1 MMLAQNPTALG
12 RARQRLRILAALVI
26 RETSARFGRSW
37 GGYIWAIAEPTG
49 GIVLLSVAFSFIT
62 HVPPRGTS
70 FMYFYASGFVP
81 FMMYNSIVSV
91 TMQAIRANKGLL
103 TYPVVSP
110 LDTIVARATLEAM
123 SYFVVALI
131 IFPAIAVYDGVRTE
145 INAALL
151 ATAFGLAFALGLGVG
166 TLNAVIL
173 GFFPTWQNIW
183 GVLTRPLFIV
193 SGILFDF
200 DTLPTD
206 LRDILWFNPVA
217 HVIAE
222 ARYGLYGMERGD
234 FVSLTYGFG
243 IAMALFLT
251 GAFLL
256 RQNERHLLQ
265 Q

>member
-1 MMLAQNPTALG
+1 MMLAENPTALG
-12 RARQRLRILAALVI
+12 RIRQRLRVLAALII

-49 GIVLLSVAFSFIT
+49 GIVLLSVAFSLIT

-81 FMMYNSIVSV
+81 FMMYNSIANV
-91 TMQAIRANKGLL
+91 TMHAIRTNKGLL
-103 TYPVVSP
+103 TYPVVGP
-110 LDTIVARATLEAM
+110 LDTVISRATLEM
-123 SYFVVALI
+123 MTHFVVALI
-131 IFPAIAVYDGVRTE
+131 IFPSIAWYDGMRTE
-145 INAALL
+145 LNPGLL
-151 ATAFGLAFALGLGVG
+151 VTAFVLAFALGTGVG
-166 TLNAVIL
+166 TLNAVLI

-200 DTLPTD
+200 DTLPTY
-206 LRDILWFNPVA
+206 LRDILWYNPVA

-222 ARYGLYGMERGD
+222 ARYGLYGLERGE
-234 FVSLTYGFG
+234 FVSLPYAFG
-243 IAMALFLT
+243 IAMALFLV
-251 GAFLL
+251 GAFLI
-256 RQNERHLLQ
+256 RQNESHLLQ